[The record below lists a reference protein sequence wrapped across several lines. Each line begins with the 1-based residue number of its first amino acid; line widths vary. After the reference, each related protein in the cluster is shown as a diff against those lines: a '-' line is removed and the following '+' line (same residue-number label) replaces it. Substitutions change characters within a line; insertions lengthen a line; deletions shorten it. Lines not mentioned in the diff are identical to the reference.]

1 MAQMHP
7 LLTAV
12 LAVGFTAILGYCAIT
27 FTNAVNYSVRHAT
40 VAAGTLTLSSEQLGI
55 RFETQQL
62 SPRLA
67 PPSVQIVP
75 QVFGPSPAVPPRGVQ
90 RRR

>member
-1 MAQMHP
+1 MVQIHP
-7 LLTAV
+7 VVTTV
-12 LAVGFTAILGYCAIT
+12 LAIGFLAILGYCAIT

-40 VAAGTLTLSSEQLGI
+40 VAAGTLTLSPEQLGI

-62 SPRLA
+62 SPHQA
-67 PPSVQIVP
+67 QPPLQVVP
-75 QVFGPSPAVPPRGVQ
+75 KVLGATPALPPRSVQ

>member
-1 MAQMHP
+1 MHP
-7 LLTAV
+7 LITAA
-12 LAVGFTAILGYCAIT
+12 LAIGLVAILGYCAIT

-40 VAAGTLTLSSEQLGI
+40 VAAGTLTLSPEQLGI

-62 SPRLA
+62 SPRHA
-67 PPSVQIVP
+67 PPPLQIVP
-75 QVFGPSPAVPPRGVQ
+75 QVRGSPPAVRPRRVQ